1 MTISV
6 LSETYAI
13 TDKEADT
20 DMSILQIINF
30 FGGLAL
36 FIFGMNKMS
45 DNLHAVAGNE
55 MRRILKMLTNTPL
68 KGVLVGL
75 GVTALVQSSSA
86 TTVMMI
92 GLVNTGIMTLNQ
104 AVGVVMGANIGTT
117 VTAQLIAFNIGHY
130 AFAFIIAGVTLL
142 LVRKSRAM
150 ERWSQIIIG
159 FGLLFIGL
167 NVMSSAVTPLKDL
180 QIARDFMVQISQYP
194 ILGILTGMLFTM
206 VIQSSSASVGIVIVL
221 ANSGLIPFEGAL
233 YLVFG
238 DNIGTTITAW
248 LAGIGTNYTARRVA
262 LVHTMFNTFGTIIF
276 GILTYLGIYT
286 IIINRIT
293 PGNIFEGENIARHIA
308 NAHTFF
314 NILNTLIWLP
324 FAGVLAKIATRVI
337 PKDKID
343 TVSLGEPKHLNY
355 HVIGDSDL
363 AIEQSLKEMREML
376 RLVRLG
382 LVVSYEAFKDKNYKK
397 QIRVS
402 RIESAIDHLQR
413 EVTMYLVAVNERT
426 NADSIVQK
434 IPALLHTVNDIEK
447 IGDFTEEINRI
458 LNYQISTQKNP
469 MCSDFV
475 EIIDE
480 LHAKVLYMLDLCVDY
495 MEEMK
500 TNYSYKII
508 EMEGRIN
515 EIHKTARAR
524 ILSQIQNAECDPA
537 GGLNTIDY
545 IDQAEVIADKLK
557 NLVKAGSYKFVYTQK
572 HVMPEEE

>member
-1 MTISV
+1 MT
-6 LSETYAI
+6 
-13 TDKEADT
+13 
-20 DMSILQIINF
+20 ILQIINF

-45 DNLHAVAGNE
+45 DNLHAVAGTE

-68 KGVLVGL
+68 KGVIVGL
-75 GVTALVQSSSA
+75 SVTALVQSSSA

-92 GLVNTGIMTLNQ
+92 GLVNTGVMTLNQ

-117 VTAQLIAFNIGHY
+117 ITAQLIAFNIGHY
-130 AFAFIIAGVTLL
+130 AFAFIIAGVSLL
-142 LVRKSRAM
+142 LIRKSRMM

-167 NVMSSAVTPLKDL
+167 NVMSSAVVPLRES
-180 QIARDFMVQISQYP
+180 QFARDFMVQISSNP
-194 ILGILTGMLFTM
+194 LLGILTGTIFTM
-206 VIQSSSASVGIVIVL
+206 LIQSSSASVGIVIVL
-221 ANSGLIPFEGAL
+221 ASSGLIPFEGAL

-262 LVHTMFNTFGTIIF
+262 LVHTLFNSFGTILF
-276 GILTYLGIYT
+276 GLLTYFGIYT
-286 IIINRIT
+286 LVINRIT
-293 PGNIFEGENIARHIA
+293 PGDIMQGENIARHIA
-308 NAHTFF
+308 NGHTFF
-314 NILNTLIWLP
+314 NIFNTLICLP
-324 FAGVLAKIATRVI
+324 FAGVFARIATRVI

-343 TVSLGEPKHLNY
+343 TISLGEPKHLNY

-402 RIESAIDHLQR
+402 RIEAAIDHLQR
-413 EVTMYLVAVNERT
+413 EITMYLVAVNERT
-426 NADSIVQK
+426 NADSIIKK

-447 IGDFTEEINRI
+447 IGDFTEEVNRI
-458 LNYQISTQKNP
+458 LNYQISSQKNP
-469 MCSDFV
+469 LCECFSEM
-475 EIIDE
+475 IDE

-495 MEEMK
+495 MIEMK
-500 TNYSYKII
+500 TEYSYKII

-515 EIHKTARAR
+515 EMHKSLRSR
-524 ILSQIQNAECDPA
+524 ILSEIQNGECDPA

-545 IDQAEVIADKLK
+545 IDQVEVIADKLK
-557 NLVKAGSYKFVYTQK
+557 NLVKAGSHKFLYTQ

>member
-1 MTISV
+1 MT
-6 LSETYAI
+6 
-13 TDKEADT
+13 
-20 DMSILQIINF
+20 ILQIINF

-75 GVTALVQSSSA
+75 SVTALVQSSSA

-92 GLVNTGIMTLNQ
+92 GLVNTGVMTLNQ

-117 VTAQLIAFNIGHY
+117 ITAQLIAFNIGHY
-130 AFAFIIAGVTLL
+130 AYAFIIAGVSLL
-142 LVRKSRAM
+142 LIRKSRMM

-167 NVMSSAVTPLKDL
+167 NVMSSAVVPLRES
-180 QIARDFMVQISQYP
+180 QFARDFMVQISSNP
-194 ILGILTGMLFTM
+194 LLGILTGTIFTM
-206 VIQSSSASVGIVIVL
+206 LIQSSSASVGIVIVL
-221 ANSGLIPFEGAL
+221 ASSGLIPFEGAL

-262 LVHTMFNTFGTIIF
+262 LVHTLFNSFGTILF
-276 GILTYLGIYT
+276 GLLTYFGIYT
-286 IIINRIT
+286 LVINRIT
-293 PGNIFEGENIARHIA
+293 PGDIMQGENIARHIA
-308 NAHTFF
+308 NGHTFF
-314 NILNTLIWLP
+314 NIFNTLICLP
-324 FAGVLAKIATRVI
+324 FAGVFAKVATHII

-343 TVSLGEPKHLNY
+343 TISLGEPKHLNY

-402 RIESAIDHLQR
+402 RIETAIDHLQR
-413 EVTMYLVAVNERT
+413 EITMYLVAVNERT
-426 NADSIVQK
+426 NADSIIKK

-447 IGDFTEEINRI
+447 IGDFTEEVNRI
-458 LNYQISTQKNP
+458 LNYQISAQKNP

-495 MEEMK
+495 MEDMK
-500 TNYSYKII
+500 TDYSYKII

-515 EIHKTARAR
+515 EIHRTGRSR
-524 ILSQIQNAECDPA
+524 ILSQIQNGECDPT

-557 NLVKAGSYKFVYTQK
+557 NLVKAGSYKFVYVQK

>member
-1 MTISV
+1 MSSLRKRELIQN
-6 LSETYAI
+6 
-13 TDKEADT
+13 
-20 DMSILQIINF
+20 MSILQIINF

-75 GVTALVQSSSA
+75 GVTALIQSSSA

-117 VTAQLIAFNIGHY
+117 ITAQLIAFNIGHY

-142 LVRKSRAM
+142 LIRKSRVM

-167 NVMSSAVTPLKDL
+167 NVMSSAVVPLRES
-180 QIARDFMVQISQYP
+180 QVVRDFMVQISHYP
-194 ILGILTGMLFTM
+194 ILGILTGTLFTM
-206 VIQSSSASVGIVIVL
+206 MIQSSSASVGIVIVL

-262 LVHTMFNTFGTIIF
+262 LVHTLFNSFGTILF

-286 IIINRIT
+286 VIINRIT
-293 PGNIFEGENIARHIA
+293 PGNILEGENIARHIA

-314 NILNTLIWLP
+314 NVFNTLICLP
-324 FAGVLAKIATRVI
+324 FAGVFAHIATRII

-343 TVSLGEPKHLNY
+343 TISLGEPKHLNY

-402 RIESAIDHLQR
+402 RIESAIDQLQR
-413 EVTMYLVAVNERT
+413 EITMYLVAVNERT
-426 NADSIVQK
+426 NADSIIKK

-458 LNYQISTQKNP
+458 LNYQISCQKSP
-469 MCSDFV
+469 LAPHFV
-475 EIIDE
+475 EMIDD
-480 LHAKVLYMLDLCVDY
+480 LHAKVLFMLDLCVDY
-495 MEEMK
+495 MIDMQ
-500 TNYSYKII
+500 TDYSYKII
-508 EMEGRIN
+508 EIEGRIN
-515 EIHKTARAR
+515 EQHTNLRNR
-524 ILSQIQNAECDPA
+524 ILSQIQNGECDPA

-545 IDQAEVIADKLK
+545 IDQVEVIADKLK
-557 NLVKAGSYKFVYTQK
+557 NLVKAGSHKFVYSAAS
-572 HVMPEEE
+572 PR

>member
-1 MTISV
+1 MT
-6 LSETYAI
+6 
-13 TDKEADT
+13 
-20 DMSILQIINF
+20 ILQIINF

-45 DNLHAVAGNE
+45 DNLHAVAGTE

-68 KGVLVGL
+68 KGVIVGL
-75 GVTALVQSSSA
+75 SVTALVQSSSA

-92 GLVNTGIMTLNQ
+92 GLVNTGVMTLNQ

-117 VTAQLIAFNIGHY
+117 ITAQLIAFNIGHY
-130 AFAFIIAGVTLL
+130 AFAFIIAGVSLL
-142 LVRKSRAM
+142 LIRKSRMM

-167 NVMSSAVTPLKDL
+167 NVMSSAVVPLRES
-180 QIARDFMVQISQYP
+180 QFARDFMVQISSNP
-194 ILGILTGMLFTM
+194 LLGILTGTIFTM
-206 VIQSSSASVGIVIVL
+206 LIQSSSASVGIVIVL
-221 ANSGLIPFEGAL
+221 ASSGLIPFEGAL

-262 LVHTMFNTFGTIIF
+262 LVHTLFNSFGTILF
-276 GILTYLGIYT
+276 GLLTYFGIYT
-286 IIINRIT
+286 LVINRIT
-293 PGNIFEGENIARHIA
+293 PGDIMQGENIARHIA
-308 NAHTFF
+308 NGHTFF
-314 NILNTLIWLP
+314 NIFNTLICLP
-324 FAGVLAKIATRVI
+324 FAGVFARIATRVI

-343 TVSLGEPKHLNY
+343 TISLGEPKHLNY

-402 RIESAIDHLQR
+402 RIEAAIDHLQR
-413 EVTMYLVAVNERT
+413 EITMYLVAVNERT
-426 NADSIVQK
+426 NADSIIKK

-447 IGDFTEEINRI
+447 IGDFTEEVNRI
-458 LNYQISTQKNP
+458 LNYQISSQKNP
-469 MCSDFV
+469 LCECFSEM
-475 EIIDE
+475 IDE

-495 MEEMK
+495 MIEMK
-500 TNYSYKII
+500 TEYSYKII

-515 EIHKTARAR
+515 ELHKSLRGR
-524 ILSQIQNAECDPA
+524 ILMEIQNGECDPA
-537 GGLNTIDY
+537 GGLNTMDY
-545 IDQAEVIADKLK
+545 IDQVEVIADKLK
-557 NLVKAGSYKFVYTQK
+557 NLVKAGSHKFLYTQ

>member
-1 MTISV
+1 MT
-6 LSETYAI
+6 
-13 TDKEADT
+13 
-20 DMSILQIINF
+20 ILQIINF

-45 DNLHAVAGNE
+45 DNLHAVAGTE

-68 KGVLVGL
+68 KGVIVGL
-75 GVTALVQSSSA
+75 SVTALVQSSSA

-92 GLVNTGIMTLNQ
+92 GLVNTGVMTLNQ

-117 VTAQLIAFNIGHY
+117 ITAQLIAFNIGHY
-130 AFAFIIAGVTLL
+130 AFAFIIAGVSLL
-142 LVRKSRAM
+142 LIRKSRMM
-150 ERWSQIIIG
+150 ERWSHIIIG

-167 NVMSSAVTPLKDL
+167 NVMSAAVVPLRES
-180 QIARDFMVQISQYP
+180 QIARDFMVQISSNP
-194 ILGILTGMLFTM
+194 LLGILTGTIFTM
-206 VIQSSSASVGIVIVL
+206 LIQSSSASVGIVIVL
-221 ANSGLIPFEGAL
+221 ASSGLIPFEGAL

-262 LVHTMFNTFGTIIF
+262 LVHTLFNSFGTILF
-276 GILTYLGIYT
+276 GLLTYFGIYT
-286 IIINRIT
+286 IIINRLT
-293 PGNIFEGENIARHIA
+293 PGDIMQGENIARHIA
-308 NAHTFF
+308 NGHTFF
-314 NILNTLIWLP
+314 NIFNTLICLP
-324 FAGVLAKIATRVI
+324 FAGVFAKVATHII

-343 TVSLGEPKHLNY
+343 TISLGEPKHLNY

-402 RIESAIDHLQR
+402 RIEAAIDHLQR
-413 EVTMYLVAVNERT
+413 EITMYLVAVNERT
-426 NADSIVQK
+426 NADSIIKK

-447 IGDFTEEINRI
+447 IGDFTEEVNRI
-458 LNYQISTQKNP
+458 LNYQISSQKNP
-469 MCSDFV
+469 LCECFSEM
-475 EIIDE
+475 IDE
-480 LHAKVLYMLDLCVDY
+480 LHAKLLYMLDLCVDY
-495 MEEMK
+495 MIEMK
-500 TNYSYKII
+500 TEYSYKII

-515 EIHKTARAR
+515 ELHKSLRGR
-524 ILSQIQNAECDPA
+524 ILMEIQNGECDPA

-545 IDQAEVIADKLK
+545 IDQVEVIADKLK
-557 NLVKAGSYKFVYTQK
+557 NLVKAGSHKFLYTQ